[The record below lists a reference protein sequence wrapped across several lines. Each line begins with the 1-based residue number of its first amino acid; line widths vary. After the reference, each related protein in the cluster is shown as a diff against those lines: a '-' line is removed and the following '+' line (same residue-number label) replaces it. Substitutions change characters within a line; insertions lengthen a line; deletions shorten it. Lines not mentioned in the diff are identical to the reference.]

1 MKTIKK
7 KLKKAEDG
15 TEVNEGKTKTRVS
28 RGFNAPFSNPENR
41 SGISRV
47 TKTTGKMDDTGN
59 RYKVKLTESNLS
71 PDLTRKENTRVT
83 SKVKE
88 RTGPLG
94 LGVKKTVTKYDAQG
108 NTLSSQATERK
119 GLFGK
124 KVTTDLTESRRG
136 GSTKAKMKKTS
147 KKK

>member
-1 MKTIKK
+1 MKTVKK
-7 KLKKAEDG
+7 KLKKAQDG

-28 RGFNAPFSNPENR
+28 RGFNAPFSNTENR
-41 SGISRV
+41 SGVSRV

-88 RTGPLG
+88 RTGPSG
-94 LGVKKTVTKYDAQG
+94 LGVKKTVTKYDSKG
-108 NTLSSQATERK
+108 NVVKQVTKERK

-124 KVTTDLTESRRG
+124 K
-136 GSTKAKMKKTS
+136 TKS
-147 KKK
+147 